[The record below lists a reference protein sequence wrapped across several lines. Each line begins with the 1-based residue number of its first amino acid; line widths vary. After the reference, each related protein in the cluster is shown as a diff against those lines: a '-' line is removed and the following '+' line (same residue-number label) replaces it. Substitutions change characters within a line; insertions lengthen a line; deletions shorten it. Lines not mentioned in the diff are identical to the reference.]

1 MEKEA
6 KPLPGKNRFKKK
18 KIVFINTWLFSGL
31 LARKPTAVIPK
42 RFIKG
47 GYDDATSVFT
57 PGRWERMPVGPPEKW
72 WHELPL
78 KWPELMP
85 EYGAKVKTESLCK

>member
-1 MEKEA
+1 M
-6 KPLPGKNRFKKK
+6 
-18 KIVFINTWLFSGL
+18 
-31 LARKPTAVIPK
+31 ARKPSAVIPK
-42 RFIKG
+42 RLIKG

-85 EYGAKVKTESLCK
+85 EWGAKVKQTFMRTKQKTIFNDIMFRREAR